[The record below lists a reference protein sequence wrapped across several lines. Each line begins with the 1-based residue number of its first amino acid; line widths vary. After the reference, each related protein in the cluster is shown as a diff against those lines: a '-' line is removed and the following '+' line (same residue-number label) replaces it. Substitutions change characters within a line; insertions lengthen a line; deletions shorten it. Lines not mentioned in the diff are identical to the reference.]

1 MEQLKSQKNQ
11 QEVPSL
17 NHFYHI
23 YAGDEWLLTV
33 HQHFVTLN
41 AYGLMDN
48 LENVYVGIVGKTEN
62 RQAVIS
68 HLESY
73 GNPKIVIAVQAET
86 GYEGTTLNKLWE
98 FAKSDNGYIFYAH
111 TKGSS
116 RGGLV
121 NQLWCRSMLFFNAV
135 RWQDA
140 LMQLGNDNTDAVG
153 CHYVCKEKF
162 PEYFEMYREHHP
174 NKYPFFAGNF
184 WWAKS
189 SHIKSLQPPN
199 TSDKYSPE
207 GWLGSNGLLKNSD
220 LFAGMPS
227 LHLFQNITF

>member
-1 MEQLKSQKNQ
+1 MEQLNTQNQ
-11 QEVPSL
+11 PSPKL

-23 YAGDEWLLTV
+23 YAGEEWLLTV

-41 AYGLMDN
+41 AYGLMDS
-48 LENVYVGIVGKTEN
+48 LENIYVGIIGSEEN

-73 GNPKIVIAVQAET
+73 GNPKIIVAIQAET
-86 GYEGTTLNKLWE
+86 GYEGATLNKLWE
-98 FAKSDNGYIFYAH
+98 FAKNDDGYIFYAH

-116 RGGLV
+116 RGGIV

-135 RWQDA
+135 RWQFAVSELSKDHID
-140 LMQLGNDNTDAVG
+140 GVG

-184 WWAKS
+184 WWAK
-189 SHIKSLQPPN
+189 
-199 TSDKYSPE
+199 
-207 GWLGSNGLLKNSD
+207 
-220 LFAGMPS
+220 
-227 LHLFQNITF
+227 

>member
-11 QEVPSL
+11 QEAPSL

-41 AYGLMDN
+41 AYGLMDS
-48 LENVYVGIVGKTEN
+48 LENIYVGIIGKAEN

-73 GNPKIVIAVQAET
+73 GNPKIIIAVQAET

-98 FAKSDNGYIFYAH
+98 FAKKDNGYIFYAH

-140 LMQLGNDNTDAVG
+140 VMQLGNNNTDAVG

-189 SHIKSLQPPN
+189 SHIKDLRPPQIE
-199 TSDKYSPE
+199 DKYSAE
-207 GWLGSNGLLKNSD
+207 GWLGSNGLLKNFD
-220 LFAGMPS
+220 LFEGMPS
-227 LHLFQNITF
+227 LHLFQNVTF

>member
-1 MEQLKSQKNQ
+1 MEQLNTQNQ
-11 QEVPSL
+11 PSTKL

-23 YAGDEWLLTV
+23 YTGEEWLLTV

-41 AYGLMDN
+41 AYGLMDS
-48 LENVYVGIVGKTEN
+48 LENVYVGIIGKEED

-73 GNPKIVIAVQAET
+73 ENPKIIVAIQAET
-86 GYEGTTLNKLWE
+86 GYEGSTLNKLWE
-98 FAKSDNGYIFYAH
+98 FAKNDDGYIFYAH

-116 RGGLV
+116 RGGIV

-135 RWQDA
+135 RWQFA
-140 LMQLGNDNTDAVG
+140 VNEVRKPNIDAVG
-153 CHYVCKEKF
+153 CHYLSKEKF
-162 PEYFEMYREHHP
+162 PEFFEIQKEKNP
-174 NKYPFFAGNF
+174 NKHPFFAGNF

-189 SHIKSLQPPN
+189 SHIKDLQQPQ
-199 TSDKYSPE
+199 TEHEHSAE
-207 GWLGSNGLLKNSD
+207 GWLGSNGVIRNIELLEG
-220 LFAGMPS
+220 LPS

>member
-11 QEVPSL
+11 QEAPSL

-41 AYGLMDN
+41 AYGLMDS
-48 LENVYVGIVGKTEN
+48 LENIYVGIIGKAEN

-73 GNPKIVIAVQAET
+73 GNPKIIIAVQAET

-98 FAKSDNGYIFYAH
+98 FAKKDNGYIFYAH

-140 LMQLGNDNTDAVG
+140 IMQLGNNNTDAVG

-189 SHIKSLQPPN
+189 SHIKDLRPPQIE
-199 TSDKYSPE
+199 DKYSAE
-207 GWLGSNGLLKNSD
+207 GWLGSNGLLKNFDS
-220 LFAGMPS
+220 FEGMPS
-227 LHLFQNITF
+227 LHLFQNVTF

>member
-1 MEQLKSQKNQ
+1 MEQSNTQNQ
-11 QEVPSL
+11 PSPKL

-41 AYGLMDN
+41 AYGLMDS
-48 LENVYVGIVGKTEN
+48 LENVYVGIIGSEQN

-73 GNPKIVIAVQAET
+73 GNPKIVVAVQAET

-98 FAKSDNGYIFYAH
+98 FAKNDDGYIFYAH

-116 RGGLV
+116 RGGIV

-135 RWQDA
+135 RWQFA
-140 LMQLGNDNTDAVG
+140 VSELSKEHIDAVG
-153 CHYVCKEKF
+153 CHYLSKEKS
-162 PEYFEMYREHHP
+162 PEFFEIQKEKNP

-189 SHIKSLQPPN
+189 AHIKSLQAPN
-199 TSDKYSPE
+199 TDDKYSAE
-207 GWLGSNGLLKNSD
+207 GWLGSNGLLRNIE
-220 LFAGMPS
+220 LFEGMPS
-227 LHLFQNITF
+227 LHLFQNVTF

>member
-1 MEQLKSQKNQ
+1 MEQSNTQNQ
-11 QEVPSL
+11 PSPKL

-41 AYGLMDN
+41 AYGLMDS
-48 LENVYVGIVGKTEN
+48 LDNVYVGIIGKEED
-62 RQAVIS
+62 RQAVIA
-68 HLESY
+68 HLNSY
-73 GNPKIVIAVQAET
+73 GNPKIVVAVQAET

-98 FAKSDNGYIFYAH
+98 FAKNDDGYIFYAH

-135 RWQDA
+135 RWQFAVSELSKEHID
-140 LMQLGNDNTDAVG
+140 GVG
-153 CHYVCKEKF
+153 CHYLCKEKF

-189 SHIKSLQPPN
+189 AHVKSLQAPK
-199 TSDKYSPE
+199 TDDKYSAE
-207 GWLGSNGLLKNSD
+207 GWLGSNGLLRNIE
-220 LFAGMPS
+220 LFEGMPS
-227 LHLFQNITF
+227 LHLFQNVTF

>member
-1 MEQLKSQKNQ
+1 MEQLNTQNQ
-11 QEVPSL
+11 PSLKL

-41 AYGLMDN
+41 AYGLMDS
-48 LENVYVGIVGKTEN
+48 LENVYVGIIGSEQN

-73 GNPKIVIAVQAET
+73 GNPKIVVAVQAET

-98 FAKSDNGYIFYAH
+98 FAKNDDGYIFYAH

-116 RGGLV
+116 RGGIV

-135 RWQDA
+135 RWQFA
-140 LMQLGNDNTDAVG
+140 VSELSKEHIDAVG
-153 CHYVCKEKF
+153 CHYLSKEKF
-162 PEYFEMYREHHP
+162 PEFFEIQKEKNP

-189 SHIKSLQPPN
+189 SHIKDLQPPQAEYKH
-199 TSDKYSPE
+199 SAE
-207 GWLGSNGLLKNSD
+207 GWLGSNRSIRNIEPLEGL
-220 LFAGMPS
+220 PS

>member
-11 QEVPSL
+11 QDSPSF

-41 AYGLMDN
+41 AYGLMDS
-48 LENVYVGIVGKTEN
+48 LENIYVGIIGKAEN

-73 GNPKIVIAVQAET
+73 GNPKIIIAVQAET

-98 FAKSDNGYIFYAH
+98 FAKKDNGYIFYAH

-140 LMQLGNDNTDAVG
+140 VMQLGNDNTDAVG

-189 SHIKSLQPPN
+189 SHIKDLRPPQIE
-199 TSDKYSPE
+199 DKYSAE
-207 GWLGSNGLLKNSD
+207 GWLGSNGLLKNFD
-220 LFAGMPS
+220 LFEGMPS
-227 LHLFQNITF
+227 LHLFQNVTF